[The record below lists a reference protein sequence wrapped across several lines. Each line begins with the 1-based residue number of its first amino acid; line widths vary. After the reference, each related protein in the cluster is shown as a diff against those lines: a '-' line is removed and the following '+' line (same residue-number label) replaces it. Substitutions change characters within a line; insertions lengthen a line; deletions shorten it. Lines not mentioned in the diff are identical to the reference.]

1 EKRQRIERSL
11 QGLQLTSVIDK
22 LPGGLSALVR
32 ESHAALSLGQRQ
44 RLLLARAMY
53 SDCPVLVLDEP
64 TANLDE
70 NTAHQVM
77 QTLLA
82 HCREYQKTLITVTH
96 SERVLP
102 MFDRVFRLN
111 DGQLARFA
119 QSAALSH
126 LTPVAG

>member
-1 EKRQRIERSL
+1 
-11 QGLQLTSVIDK
+11 
-22 LPGGLSALVR
+22 
-32 ESHAALSLGQRQ
+32 
-44 RLLLARAMY
+44 MY

-119 QSAALSH
+119 QSAALSR